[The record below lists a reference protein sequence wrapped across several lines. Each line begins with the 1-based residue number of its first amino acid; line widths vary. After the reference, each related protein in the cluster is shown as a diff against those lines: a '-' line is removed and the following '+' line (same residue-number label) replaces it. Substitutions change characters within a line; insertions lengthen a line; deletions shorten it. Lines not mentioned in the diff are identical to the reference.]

1 MRLPFLIQYTVNTEG
16 ARSGN
21 GQQQVTARNGQVFHE
36 HQGVHA
42 FRKVAME
49 QERGQQRKAR
59 SEQRG
64 GPGQETE
71 QNRQTAA
78 ELKEDGQRQ
87 QRDRGAREKEKQRAE
102 SSKSRSSRAE
112 RRRADG
118 EFCLPFLQPPFD
130 LFPLAV

>member
-1 MRLPFLIQYTVNTEG
+1 MNEKSEGWSPRFFHSFSILRLPFLIQYTVNTEG

-21 GQQQVTARNGQVFHE
+21 GQQQVTARNGQVLHE

-64 GPGQETE
+64 GEGTQ
-71 QNRQTAA
+71 
-78 ELKEDGQRQ
+78 KEPP
-87 QRDRGAREKEKQRAE
+87 A
-102 SSKSRSSRAE
+102 
-112 RRRADG
+112 RRRPQG
-118 EFCLPFLQPPFD
+118 G
-130 LFPLAV
+130 

>member
-1 MRLPFLIQYTVNTEG
+1 
-16 ARSGN
+16 
-21 GQQQVTARNGQVFHE
+21 
-36 HQGVHA
+36 
-42 FRKVAME
+42 ME

-87 QRDRGAREKEKQRAE
+87 QRARDAHGFHILLGSRITGDFAPSCSDKQNRHQNT
-102 SSKSRSSRAE
+102 RYQYTNI
-112 RRRADG
+112 
-118 EFCLPFLQPPFD
+118 F
-130 LFPLAV
+130 